1 MPSTILVLVDPLA
14 SPELIVYNLSDGGY
28 YLPTLKSSDLVE
40 DELKT
45 LGFNSIVLER
55 LDELEKLANCKV
67 VVEFTFPVEKAVD
80 IREIATKNNLLVYLV
95 VVKGYYEEK
104 DLNVLKYIC
113 NGIMLVEAE
122 KMGERYVYRFAIP
135 KMIGGQSISS
145 YVRFKTERSVLEI
158 DTSRDIV

>member
-14 SPELIVYNLSDGGY
+14 SPELIIYNLSDGGY

-40 DELKT
+40 EELKT
-45 LGFNSIVLER
+45 LGFNSIVLESLND
-55 LDELEKLANCKV
+55 LDKLANCKV

-80 IREIATKNNLLVYLV
+80 VRETAMRNNLLVYLV
-95 VVKGYYEEK
+95 VVKGYYDDR

-113 NGIMLVEAE
+113 NGIILVEAE
-122 KMGERYVYRFAIP
+122 KMGERFVYRFAIP

>member
-45 LGFNSIVLER
+45 LGFNSIVLEG
-55 LDELEKLANCKV
+55 LDELEKLANSKV

-104 DLNVLKYIC
+104 DLNILKYIC